1 MTEPPPE
8 RIDVI
13 RIEDAQAQATK
24 VLAPQ
29 LGSDK
34 TLLAEGKIDTRR
46 MTRLNKLEIVA
57 LTYFRQEA
65 KLEENDWLTGFI
77 EDYESYKMSEEG
89 HERAKL
95 IVEALGKLGKES
107 ATPPKKGDAR
117 GWLGRNVTARNK
129 GPEE

>member
-1 MTEPPPE
+1 MTEKPPE

-34 TLLAEGKIDTRR
+34 NLLREGKIDTRR

-57 LTYFRQEA
+57 LSYFRQEA
-65 KLEENDWLTGFI
+65 KLEQNEWLEGFI
-77 EDYESYKMSEEG
+77 DDYESYKMSEEG

-107 ATPPKKGDAR
+107 TTPPEEAR
-117 GWLGRNVTARNK
+117 CAGLAWKECNRQ
-129 GPEE
+129 E